1 MIRANKTHSMD
12 FGFELC
18 TLAFYIYLNA
28 FVSCTTIFAHIERP
42 KLSAN
47 IMHMSVV
54 IRRGERAQMKLCRDT
69 RCSLEGTRRVG
80 ELLVVARRVS
90 G

>member
-18 TLAFYIYLNA
+18 TLTFYIYLNA

-47 IMHMSVV
+47 IMHMS
-54 IRRGERAQMKLCRDT
+54 
-69 RCSLEGTRRVG
+69 
-80 ELLVVARRVS
+80 
-90 G
+90 